1 MCCCCSWCSR
11 LGTHPLAPFWCP
23 ACVCLQ
29 VARALLRGVEAGQYH
44 LPSPDLGQ
52 NLLVAGMTS
61 LRWATVCGKH
71 RVGLVGA

>member
-1 MCCCCSWCSR
+1 
-11 LGTHPLAPFWCP
+11 
-23 ACVCLQ
+23 VCLQ

-71 RVGLVGA
+71 RVGLAGA